1 MDANVKE
8 FLQKKQEEESA
19 VLTQEKKK
27 LLKKLGLFDKDNKV
41 VVDREAGYDTYEYDQ
56 ESGKYIFY
64 KYVYP
69 EITDEEYFRLLKY
82 DKPQEEEPES
92 NGEMGLFVIAS
103 IELACCVLAGVI
115 CLFMSADAR
124 EGGMLALG
132 GVSLVLIGLIQFW
145 LVKVFTNISRKA
157 TAIYKLLKEKE

>member
-8 FLQKKQEEESA
+8 FLQKKQEEETVA
-19 VLTQEKKK
+19 LTQEKEK
-27 LLKKLGLFDKDNKV
+27 LLKKLGLFDKV
-41 VVDREAGYDTYEYDQ
+41 VVEKDAGYNTYDCDQ

-69 EITDEEYFRLLKY
+69 EITDEEYQKLLKY
-82 DKPQEEEPES
+82 DKPCEVEPES

>member
-1 MDANVKE
+1 MNMNVRE
-8 FLQKKQEEESA
+8 FLQKKQEEETVA
-19 VLTQEKKK
+19 LTQEKEK
-27 LLKKLGLFDKDNKV
+27 LLKKLGLFDKV
-41 VVDREAGYDTYEYDQ
+41 VVEKDAGYNTYDYDQ

-69 EITDEEYFRLLKY
+69 EITDEEYQKLLKY
-82 DKPQEEEPES
+82 DKPCEVEPES

-115 CLFMSADAR
+115 CLFMSTYAR

>member
-1 MDANVKE
+1 MDVNVKE
-8 FLQKKQEEESA
+8 FLQKKQEEETA
-19 VLTQEKKK
+19 ALTQEKEK
-27 LLKKLGLFDKDNKV
+27 LLKRLGLFNEV
-41 VVDREAGYDTYEYDQ
+41 VVDKDAGYNRYDFDH
-56 ESGKYIFY
+56 ENGKYIFY

-69 EITDEEYFRLLKY
+69 EITDEEYKKLLKY
-82 DKPQEEEPES
+82 DKPTEVEPES

-115 CLFMSADAR
+115 CLFMSVDAR